1 MRLGTSLVSVWGS
14 FFEQGDTGRLACN
27 RRFLRDYISE
37 LPERGIESFEFTWD
51 PGDTMEELFDDE
63 WKEFLKQCQS
73 ELGLSFCVHLPQYG
87 LDPAAPYEDVAD
99 ASMRETIRAIEC
111 TKDLSIT
118 GYVLHMGIS
127 CVRLQASLSVL
138 SPVLLENLW
147 EKTVASARRTLPRLL
162 DHVDAQRIWVENLPY
177 APLDMLVPVIT
188 DYDLGICLDV
198 GHADRVGE
206 DPAELFVRYKDRI
219 GEIHFHDVKD
229 PGSPGVIGST
239 TDHQA
244 LGSGHIG
251 YRGLLDT
258 FVQEGFE
265 GDLLIEVLDPADER
279 VSVERV
285 RAYLGTLAGQET
297 QRRSQ

>member
-14 FFEQGDTGRLACN
+14 LFERDDTGRVTCN
-27 RRFLRDYISE
+27 RRFLRDYISD
-37 LPERGIESFEFTWD
+37 LPARGIESFEFTWD
-51 PGDTMEELFDDE
+51 PADTMEALFDDE
-63 WKEFLKQCQS
+63 WKEFLKRCQS

-87 LDPAAPYEDVAD
+87 LDPAALNEDIAD
-99 ASMRETIRAIEC
+99 VSMRETIRAIEC
-111 TKDLSIT
+111 TKDLNIT
-118 GYVLHMGIS
+118 GYVLHMGVS
-127 CVRLQASLSVL
+127 CARLQASLSVL
-138 SPVLLENLW
+138 SPVLLQDFW

-162 DHVDAQRIWVENLPY
+162 DHVDARRIWVENLPY
-177 APLDMLVPVIT
+177 TPLDMLVPVIT

-198 GHADRVGE
+198 GHADRVG
-206 DPAELFVRYKDRI
+206 DDSAELFVRYKDRV

-251 YRGLLDT
+251 YRELLGT
-258 FVQEGFE
+258 FVREGFE

-285 RAYLGTLAGQET
+285 RAYLGTLA
-297 QRRSQ
+297 